1 MALYDI
7 DKLYWF
13 YHNVL
18 ILLLYVVNISIP
30 TNTED
35 DSQKFQS
42 VEESHLD
49 KMLQFVQTY
58 INVLQSTH
66 EAMGQV
72 HQDLLT
78 QYSEFS
84 IEKLLD
90 KFALSKCTGLEK
102 PSKI

>member
-1 MALYDI
+1 
-7 DKLYWF
+7 
-13 YHNVL
+13 
-18 ILLLYVVNISIP
+18 
-30 TNTED
+30 
-35 DSQKFQS
+35 
-42 VEESHLD
+42 
-49 KMLQFVQTY
+49 MLQFVQTY